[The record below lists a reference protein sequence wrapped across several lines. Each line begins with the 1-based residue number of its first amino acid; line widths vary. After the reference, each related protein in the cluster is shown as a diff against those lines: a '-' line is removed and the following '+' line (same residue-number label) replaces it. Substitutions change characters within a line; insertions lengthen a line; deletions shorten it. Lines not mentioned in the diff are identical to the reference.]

1 MPSTTLRL
9 ILRHNRRPFWSTML
23 CQVLD
28 NVIGRSGGRQ
38 NIHGTTELLCGQEL
52 LERCR
57 VKNIAVLGR
66 LALSAPGTLRHHV
79 GLAQRLA

>member
-1 MPSTTLRL
+1 MPSTALRL
-9 ILRHNRRPFWSTML
+9 MLRHDRRTLWSAML

-38 NIHGTTELLCGQEL
+38 NIQGATEHLRGQEL
-52 LERCR
+52 LERWR
-57 VKNIAVLGR
+57 VKTIAVLGR

-79 GLAQRLA
+79 GLARRLA